1 MFFID
6 DEERD
11 LEEDLDEED
20 ADLDDENSDDEE
32 DDDVEDDDDSDD
44 EEDDE
49 DEDDEEDDSKKKSKK
64 SKSDRDDS
72 KSRKNRDNAR
82 RRKSSKDRDTRGQ
95 DDLRKDVEALK
106 KSDAK
111 RALLER
117 KRTFGYEHG
126 LSPKQVDFV
135 FRTTKRPTAKYLS
148 QPEIAA
154 GLQAIKQGENVSQN
168 TPSNNGRVF
177 KNDKGKPKSWTE
189 LKPDERQS
197 RFTERRRAILE
208 SKR

>member
-11 LEEDLDEED
+11 LDDDLDEED

-32 DDDVEDDDDSDD
+32 DDVDDDDDSED

-49 DEDDEEDDSKKKSKK
+49 DEDEEDDSKKKSKK
-64 SKSDRDDS
+64 SKSDPDDS
-72 KSRKNRDNAR
+72 KGKKNRDAAR
-82 RRKSSKDRDTRGQ
+82 RRKSSKNRDTSGQ
-95 DDLRKDVEALK
+95 DDLRKDIDALK

-135 FRTTKRPTAKYLS
+135 FRTTKRPTAKYLQ

-154 GLQAIKQGENVSQN
+154 GLNAIKQGENVSQN

-197 RFTERRRAILE
+197 RFTERRRAILD